1 MAVEIKTG
9 PYSKALA
16 IGDGGV
22 IRLSSLC
29 AQASTGVHKPASL
42 TYSNDDDDD
51 VNAFIPVSQ
60 VTLIKPGVHL
70 TREACEEFGHGAERR
85 LLSPALN

>member
-51 VNAFIPVSQ
+51 VNAFIRFLKS
-60 VTLIKPGVHL
+60 
-70 TREACEEFGHGAERR
+70 R
-85 LLSPALN
+85 